1 MIALGGMY
9 SMARR
14 LIYSALSLAA
24 VLVGTMVV
32 LSAQSNPPDA
42 KAQRPAHGAVLVE
55 LFTSEG
61 CSSCPP
67 ADALLR
73 KVDGKYT
80 DSGQLIVGVSEHVTY
95 WNDLGWTDPF
105 SSEAYTE
112 RQSAYGQRFHLDSVY
127 TPQMVINGEEQIVG
141 SDSSGLLRAIRK
153 EEQEPHVDIRIA
165 SASLSGSTLSIDF
178 SVSGSIPGRGA
189 EIYAILADDAASSN
203 VLRGENSGRTLSH
216 VSVARTITRV
226 ASIQTATERTIHL
239 PLSTSLQLANH
250 TGRHLILIAQ
260 APGFGPVF
268 GVDTT
273 PL

>member
-1 MIALGGMY
+1 
-9 SMARR
+9 MARY
-14 LIYSALSLAA
+14 LIYSALFLAT
-24 VLVGTMVV
+24 VLVSGMAVM
-32 LSAQSNPPDA
+32 SAQSNRPDA
-42 KAQRPAHGAVLVE
+42 KAQRPVPSAVLVE

-95 WNDLGWTDPF
+95 WNDLGWSDPF

-112 RQSAYGQRFHLDSVY
+112 RQSAYGQRFHLDSIY

-153 EEQEPHVDIRIA
+153 EEQQPHVDIHIA
-165 SASLSGSTLSIDF
+165 SARLSGGSLSLDF
-178 SVSGSIPGRGA
+178 SVSGSIPARGA
-189 EIYAILADDAASSN
+189 EIYAILVEDAASSH
-203 VLRGENSGRTLSH
+203 VLGGENSGRTLSH
-216 VSVARTITRV
+216 ASVARTITRV
-226 ASIQTATERTIHL
+226 ATIQAASERTIHL
-239 PLSTSLQLANH
+239 PLSASLQFSNH
-250 TGRHLILIAQ
+250 GGQHLILFAQ
-260 APGFGPVF
+260 APGFGPVL

>member
-1 MIALGGMY
+1 MAL
-9 SMARR
+9 R
-14 LIYSALSLAA
+14 LRYSALSLVA
-24 VLVGTMVV
+24 VLVGGMVAM
-32 LSAQSNPPDA
+32 SAQSNRPDA
-42 KAQRPAHGAVLVE
+42 KAHRPAHGAVLVE

-73 KVDGKYT
+73 KINGKYT

-95 WNDLGWTDPF
+95 WNYLGWSDPF

-112 RQSAYGQRFHLDSVY
+112 RQSAYGERFHLDSIY
-127 TPQMVINGEEQIVG
+127 TPQMVINGEEQMVG

-153 EEQEPHVDIRIA
+153 EEQQPPVDIQIT
-165 SASLSGSTLSIDF
+165 SASLSGSTLSVGF

-189 EIYAILADDAASSN
+189 EIYAILAEDAASSN
-203 VLRGENSGRTLSH
+203 VLRGENSGRMLSH

-226 ASIQTATERTIHL
+226 ASIQTATERTIDL
-239 PLSTSLQLANH
+239 PLSTSLHLENH
-250 TGRHLILIAQ
+250 DRRHLILFAQ
-260 APGFGPVF
+260 APRFGPVL
-268 GVDTT
+268 GVDIT